1 MKTLFLSCCAVL
13 VLAAAASAQR
23 QPPPR
28 PEPALLGTWVVES
41 NAKTKAPVVVKFY
54 NETHELIYEET
65 LAQRRL
71 DIRRPQV
78 VASLNRALERAF
90 VHWVATKQFE
100 QNQGWLTASLKK

>member
-1 MKTLFLSCCAVL
+1 MKTLFILCLFTALTCT
-13 VLAAAASAQR
+13 AQA
-23 QPPPR
+23 QTTKR
-28 PEPALLGTWVVES
+28 PEPATLGTWVVES

-54 NETHELIYEET
+54 SESNELIYEET
-65 LAQRRL
+65 LTQKRL
-71 DIRRPQV
+71 DIKKPQV